1 MSMQNK
7 KISIDKNIIEKI
19 KKIVS
24 SKNVLTDME
33 ERYVY
38 AQDATNKQN
47 IEVLPDVVV
56 FVETAEQVQQIVKLA
71 YDNEI
76 PITPRGAGTNLVGAC
91 ITVEGGIV
99 LNFSKMN
106 KIIEVNQENLT
117 ARVQPGV
124 VVGDLQLEAQKLG
137 LFYPPDPSNLKVSTI
152 GGSIALS
159 SGGPRTFKY
168 GSTKDYVIDLKV
180 VLADGR
186 IVNTGSNTAKN
197 STGYHMSQL
206 FIGSEGTLGIV
217 VEAVL
222 KLIPKPEN
230 SRVILAYFDKVSDA
244 TKAVTAVLQN
254 KLLPATLDIMDK
266 NTLQTVEKFFP
277 CGLLTDKDAAL
288 FLEVDGYEVS
298 LEYQQKKVVE
308 LCKACGAVE
317 IQYSQS
323 EEEAQRIWTAR
334 RSAFGACA
342 KLKPNVVA
350 EDVVVP
356 RSKIPQLVQGIR
368 KICDRNNLL
377 VCIMGHVGDGNIHPN
392 IPLDLRDENDVKNY
406 AKTKDEI
413 HELAVELGGT
423 LSGEHGIGCE
433 KSKYMSRAIDSVT
446 LEYMIKI
453 KKLFDEKNILNPGK
467 IFGL

>member
-1 MSMQNK
+1 MK
-7 KISIDKNIIEKI
+7 KIIEQI

-24 SKNVLTDME
+24 AQNVLTDLE

-47 IEVLPDVVV
+47 IENLPDAVV
-56 FVETAEQVQQIVKLA
+56 FVQTVEEVQQILKLC
-71 YDNEI
+71 YEHDI
-76 PITPRGAGTNLVGAC
+76 PVIPRGAGTNLVGAC
-91 ITVEGGIV
+91 IPKKTDKGVGIV

-106 KIIEVNQENLT
+106 KIIEINQENLT
-117 ARVQPGV
+117 ARVQSGV
-124 VVGDLQLEAQKLG
+124 IVGNLQAEVEKLG

-180 VLADGR
+180 VLADGK
-186 IVNTGSNTAKN
+186 IINTGSNTAKN

-217 VEAVL
+217 VEALV
-222 KLIPKPEN
+222 KLIPKPEG
-230 SRVILAYFDKVSDA
+230 SKVLLAYFDKISDA
-244 TKAVTAVLQN
+244 THAVNVILEN
-254 KLLPATLDIMDK
+254 KLMPATLDIMDQK
-266 NTLQTVEKFFP
+266 TLQTVEKFYP
-277 CGLLTDKDAAL
+277 AGLLTDKDAAL
-288 FLEVDGYEVS
+288 FLEVDGYLTS
-298 LEYQQKKVVE
+298 LDYQQDKVIE
-308 LCKACGAVE
+308 LCKACGASD
-317 IQYSQS
+317 IQFSKTQ
-323 EEEAQRIWTAR
+323 EDAQRIWTAR

-356 RSKIPQLVQGIR
+356 REKIAELVDKVRQ
-368 KICDRNNLL
+368 ICAKNNLL
-377 VCIMGHVGDGNIHPN
+377 VCIMGHIGDGNVHPN
-392 IPLDLRDENDVKNY
+392 IPLDLNNDEDVKNY

-413 HELAVELGGT
+413 HQLAIDLGGT

-433 KSKYMSRAIDSVT
+433 KSKYMQNAVDEVT
-446 LEYMIKI
+446 LKYMKKI
-453 KKLFDEKNILNPGK
+453 KKVFDEKNILNPQK
-467 IFGL
+467 IFE